1 MCSRDTLIRI
11 AVSIAVLLVCLGAQE
26 LRALRKREGG
36 TMSSKRRLTSSV
48 SEMRSLLRAFAVN
61 VASLFTVLYAIALLG
76 AWRTEKL
83 EHWTT
88 LFLDHDVLFLIVS
101 LSIAAATVTGLV
113 AVAGARMRRDGRAG
127 VSEGEKNPEKIDN
140 VE

>member
-1 MCSRDTLIRI
+1 
-11 AVSIAVLLVCLGAQE
+11 
-26 LRALRKREGG
+26 
-36 TMSSKRRLTSSV
+36 MSSKRRPTSGV

-61 VASLFTVLYAIALLG
+61 VAQLFTVLYAIALLG

-113 AVAGARMRRDGRAG
+113 AVAGARMRRDERAG
-127 VSEGEKNPEKIDN
+127 VSEGEKKSRKN
-140 VE
+140 

>member
-1 MCSRDTLIRI
+1 
-11 AVSIAVLLVCLGAQE
+11 
-26 LRALRKREGG
+26 
-36 TMSSKRRLTSSV
+36 MSSKRSLTSSV
-48 SEMRSLLRAFAVN
+48 SEMRSLLRTFALN
-61 VASLFTVLYAIALLG
+61 VALLFTVLYAIALLG

-113 AVAGARMRRDGRAG
+113 AVAGSRMRHGGRSG
-127 VSEGEKNPEKIDN
+127 DSEGEKNPETRDS